1 MLNLQNIIK
10 KHKITVFFFFSEFI
24 IFFNNFTF
32 FFLKKFLKFTKRQ
45 KKIIMILS
53 LVCSFIIALSLP
65 PCMLP
70 TLHLNDQC
78 SWSIIYDFGFRS
90 LYSNF
95 GSILC
100 SIHALLL
107 YMCDQSFSYL
117 NLSIFHYQL
126 SPPPFFFSFF
136 WTQYH
141 RFSGNVCGISWL

>member
-1 MLNLQNIIK
+1 
-10 KHKITVFFFFSEFI
+10 
-24 IFFNNFTF
+24 
-32 FFLKKFLKFTKRQ
+32 
-45 KKIIMILS
+45 MILS

-70 TLHLNDQC
+70 TQHLNYQC
-78 SWSIIYDFGFRS
+78 SWSIIYDFSFRS

-95 GSILC
+95 GSISC

-126 SPPPFFFSFF
+126 SPPFFFSFGLNIIDSVAMCVVSHDYKNY
-136 WTQYH
+136 TPITYNIT
-141 RFSGNVCGISWL
+141 GNKKGLFQENWAR